1 MGAALRPDLRGNIDP
16 LAMNATALLNP
27 LLSLSLV
34 VVAVVVVA
42 DDEDE
47 GEDEESSMERK

>member
-1 MGAALRPDLRGNIDP
+1 MGAVLRPDLRGNIDP

-34 VVAVVVVA
+34 VVAVVA
-42 DDEDE
+42 DNDEDE
-47 GEDEESSMERK
+47 GEDGESSMERK